1 MFARPDEGDLVIWG
15 RSKAPTTKLND
26 CSINRPRGRTMERGL
41 VLQDAK
47 EGVVCMT
54 AQSKVSP
61 GHLSHTYPA
70 LSLLGLVP

>member
-1 MFARPDEGDLVIWG
+1 
-15 RSKAPTTKLND
+15 
-26 CSINRPRGRTMERGL
+26 MERGL